1 MIPYR
6 ATLDVSRELAQY
18 LARLLQA
25 ERRRRGTPKASRA
38 LTCFWH
44 AVLVL
49 RWFRDRADPAA
60 LALDHGVSRATAYRY
75 IDEAI
80 EVLAAQA
87 PDLHQALWQAKD
99 QGAAHLVL
107 DGTLIVSD
115 RCSEQ
120 TMSVKGRPVDLWYSG
135 KARRHGGNIQ
145 ALSAPGG
152 FPLWLSTVEPGSVHD
167 MTAARKHLLGALYK
181 AAAEGL
187 PTLADLA
194 YEGAGIGVFT
204 PSKPLT
210 GGQTPDIDTRARD
223 LLLRALRCQ
232 GQRGFAL
239 LTQRWRVL
247 QHITA
252 SPSKIGISPKPRLS
266 SPISSTADSAKPV
279 RSPHWPH
286 QSRHQRPPDVD
297 TGPVPETTDL
307 ADLRSIRR
315 RPVVG
320 SVINEYHHAA

>member
-1 MIPYR
+1 MIPWR

-18 LARLLQA
+18 LAGLLQA
-25 ERRRRGTPKASRA
+25 ERHRRGTPKASRA

-49 RWFRDRADPAA
+49 RWFRDRADPTT
-60 LALDHGVSRATAYRY
+60 LALDHGGSRTTAYRY

-80 EVLAAQA
+80 EVLAGQA
-87 PDLHQALWQAKD
+87 LDLHQALRQAKD

-107 DGTLIVSD
+107 DGTLISSD

-120 TMSVKGRPVDLWYSG
+120 TISVRGRPVDLWYSG
-135 KARRHGGNIQ
+135 KVRRHGGNSRHCRHPADSLWI
-145 ALSAPGG
+145 SA
-152 FPLWLSTVEPGSVHD
+152 VEPGSIHD

-187 PTLADLA
+187 PTLADLG

-210 GGQTPDIDTRARD
+210 SGQNPDIDTRTRD
-223 LLLRALRCQ
+223 LPLRALRCQ
-232 GQRGFAL
+232 GERGFAL

-252 SPSKIGISPKPRLS
+252 SPSKIGDIANAALVLTHFEHDRL
-266 SPISSTADSAKPV
+266 
-279 RSPHWPH
+279 R
-286 QSRHQRPPDVD
+286 
-297 TGPVPETTDL
+297 
-307 ADLRSIRR
+307 
-315 RPVVG
+315 
-320 SVINEYHHAA
+320 YH